1 MCVCVCV
8 CVCVCSLQLEKL
20 ESSPPGN
27 PNQERQS
34 SSQSIFKSTK
44 LSKSATHPASAQT
57 ASTKKASTQTASTPT
72 ASKETASTPTASKET
87 ASTPTAS
94 KETASPHT
102 AGSKTFTRDRA
113 SRHPASRHTAS
124 SSKTARSHET
134 RLERKRY
141 KDVSIPLWCGDP
153 APLTP
158 TPHSRRSPTPGEP
171 HPNSN
176 GVPQPSKID
185 LAEGELASVS
195 TVYHLSLS
203 LLVDTLETLRSKV
216 EAQKQALQETN
227 SRLESFRRPLTSEP
241 CVYPLPEGENGG
253 NNAYRFLNGV
263 LCTNCAIV
271 LVLLRFLLPFCSDSI
286 LYLSLWHPPDCHNL
300 TPSHHPHLTR
310 HQTSTTMS
318 QDHLSPS
325 SPCRQD
331 DQNNDRVILSI
342 IGRPSNHKD
351 SCTSCYGQEGHSP
364 LSSSRPTEIK
374 HQSKSQEELRTA

>member
-1 MCVCVCV
+1 MCV

-113 SRHPASRHTAS
+113 SRQTASRHTAS

-134 RLERKRY
+134 RLERKRD
-141 KDVSIPLWCGDP
+141 KDVSIPLSAAHTPCGDP
-153 APLTP
+153 PPLTP

-195 TVYHLSLS
+195 TVYNLSLS

-253 NNAYRFLNGV
+253 NNEYRW
-263 LCTNCAIV
+263 I
-271 LVLLRFLLPFCSDSI
+271 S
-286 LYLSLWHPPDCHNL
+286 
-300 TPSHHPHLTR
+300 
-310 HQTSTTMS
+310 
-318 QDHLSPS
+318 
-325 SPCRQD
+325 
-331 DQNNDRVILSI
+331 
-342 IGRPSNHKD
+342 
-351 SCTSCYGQEGHSP
+351 E
-364 LSSSRPTEIK
+364 
-374 HQSKSQEELRTA
+374 

>member
-1 MCVCVCV
+1 M
-8 CVCVCSLQLEKL
+8 CVCSLQLEKL

-44 LSKSATHPASAQT
+44 LSKSATHPASALT
-57 ASTKKASTQTASTPT
+57 ASTKKASTQTASPH
-72 ASKETASTPTASKET
+72 
-87 ASTPTAS
+87 TAS

-134 RLERKRY
+134 RLERKRD
-141 KDVSIPLWCGDP
+141 KDVSIPLSAAHTPCGDP
-153 APLTP
+153 PPLTP

-203 LLVDTLETLRSKV
+203 LS
-216 EAQKQALQETN
+216 
-227 SRLESFRRPLTSEP
+227 
-241 CVYPLPEGENGG
+241 
-253 NNAYRFLNGV
+253 
-263 LCTNCAIV
+263 
-271 LVLLRFLLPFCSDSI
+271 
-286 LYLSLWHPPDCHNL
+286 W
-300 TPSHHPHLTR
+300 
-310 HQTSTTMS
+310 
-318 QDHLSPS
+318 
-325 SPCRQD
+325 
-331 DQNNDRVILSI
+331 
-342 IGRPSNHKD
+342 
-351 SCTSCYGQEGHSP
+351 
-364 LSSSRPTEIK
+364 
-374 HQSKSQEELRTA
+374 